1 MFDEDKNNQISKQE
15 FKKKLSKYTTK
26 APITVEQI
34 GGDIIA
40 QQDKEELVEMFNEEN
55 RQKQVFEDFAF
66 DASDKEELARREAET
81 ISLIKQGQLPDLKI
95 NGDVTVHLRNFEN
108 LPQIEGKPVCM
119 YKLKRT
125 YFTEEATVAPRK
137 D

>member
-26 APITVEQI
+26 APITAEQI

-40 QQDKEELVEMFNEEN
+40 QKDKEELVEMFNEEN
-55 RQKQVFEDFAF
+55 RQKLVFEDFAF
-66 DASDKEELARREAET
+66 DASDKDELARREAET
-81 ISLIKQGQLPDLKI
+81 INLIKQGQLPDLKI

-108 LPQIEGKPVCM
+108 LP
-119 YKLKRT
+119 
-125 YFTEEATVAPRK
+125 
-137 D
+137 